1 MPINVDHFLE
11 AVKAFQRA
19 LGYDLLASQYGRNW
33 GAAPATLLN
42 DVRKKRASA
51 IRGERHVRPIY
62 DYCRREFIG
71 AGFKTDYLFPREGTT
86 TRSRTNVHGGFFEKE
101 VDAGLSL
108 EHTGPLLIVSVKAM
122 LTASRNLKNRIEE
135 AIADATNLHTRYP
148 MLCFG
153 MLVIV
158 PYRMET
164 EKGAT
169 DRTSGQSVKK
179 RKWSDEV
186 LMRQDET
193 PTALA
198 DNFLRYVSQLQP
210 RVAITETPAR
220 YEAVAL
226 AVVDFD
232 HNPPRLN
239 LDFPPSDS
247 SVRIEPF
254 FDVLKQRFMDRNRFI
269 SEVFEQRGHEV

>member
-1 MPINVDHFLE
+1 VEFD
-11 AVKAFQRA
+11 AFPLTRT
-19 LGYDLLASQYGRNW
+19 R
-33 GAAPATLLN
+33 T
-42 DVRKKRASA
+42 R
-51 IRGERHVRPIY
+51 
-62 DYCRREFIG
+62 
-71 AGFKTDYLFPREGTT
+71 TT
-86 TRSRTNVHGGFFEKE
+86 VHGGFFEKE

-122 LTASRNLKNRIEE
+122 LTASRNLKNRVEE

-153 MLVIV
+153 LLVIV

-164 EKGAT
+164 EKDVTEGT
-169 DRTSGQSVKK
+169 GGQKVKK
-179 RKWSDEV
+179 RKWVDEV
-186 LMRQDET
+186 LIRPDGT

-198 DNFLRYVSQLQP
+198 ENFLRYVSQLQP
-210 RVAITETPAR
+210 RVTITETPAR

-232 HNPPRLN
+232 HDPPQLN
-239 LDFPPSDS
+239 LNFPPDKSG
-247 SVRIEPF
+247 VRVETF

-269 SEVFEQRGHEV
+269 SEVFEESGHQA